1 MASAISVTLPQGIK
15 ASISPDTT
23 ATPMVENASVG
34 ARQVGTSLASTVI
47 NSTDTVMPP
56 TITIAGQLTATGT
69 INLRAG
75 VDPLTGDADQ
85 DANGKRILAFEF
97 WNLAASTDSIV
108 IAPGSAD
115 PYPFFGSANDIT
127 INPGM
132 RMSADCRQNDGAAP
146 ANRPVAVSAT
156 VKNIDVTIAGT
167 STLSYMFVLGD

>member
-1 MASAISVTLPQGIK
+1 MASAISVTLPQGLK

-34 ARQVGTSLASTVI
+34 ARTVGTSLPSGII

-56 TITIAGQLTATGT
+56 TIVIADDMTSTAT
-69 INLRAG
+69 INLRIG

-85 DANGKRILAFEF
+85 DANGKRLLAMEL
-97 WNLAASTDSIV
+97 WNLADSTDSIT

-115 PYPFFGSANDIT
+115 PYPFLGSGNDIT

-132 RMSADCRQNDGAAP
+132 RLTIDCRQDDGVAP

-167 STLSYMFVLGD
+167 STLRYVFVLGD